1 MPNGCRLEEAAS
13 ALGDEGKAVGTA
25 QAPAALL
32 SFHNAMSR
40 SVIAITE
47 FAVSRRQ
54 KPVQGLRKS
63 SGTLAIFAA
72 IRRASLRGH
81 RFKSRATI
89 AATSPY

>member
-1 MPNGCRLEEAAS
+1 MPICTATVWGT
-13 ALGDEGKAVGTA
+13 KAKPSVAA

-40 SVIAITE
+40 SVITITE

-72 IRRASLRGH
+72 IRRAWGG
-81 RFKSRATI
+81 
-89 AATSPY
+89 TS